1 MAPESF
7 KNVEAKWLNEVKIS
21 STFFNVLGDFQH
33 FGNFQIRLHQPNT
46 PVILV
51 GTKVGLKIQ
60 LKLHSS
66 SCNVFFSLKY
76 FKKDL
81 IQFSISSKERSEG
94 RRGGAGE
101 VEKEP
106 KIPNSCC
113 SSPEICQGKGAQ
125 SLHGMLCE
133 ESKGGQIALEYVI
146 STNTTQ
152 FQGLKDVFDEAIK
165 IVLNKDKETNR
176 PSCCTLL

>member
-66 SCNVFFSLKY
+66 YSYNHAMFFSLKY

-94 RRGGAGE
+94 
-101 VEKEP
+101 
-106 KIPNSCC
+106 
-113 SSPEICQGKGAQ
+113 
-125 SLHGMLCE
+125 
-133 ESKGGQIALEYVI
+133 
-146 STNTTQ
+146 
-152 FQGLKDVFDEAIK
+152 
-165 IVLNKDKETNR
+165 
-176 PSCCTLL
+176 